1 MRLPCPSVG
10 PSADPSVCPSVCPR
24 LGGAAAL
31 ALCLAAGLV
40 AGLVAGLGASPAAAG
55 NWTLG
60 GTVSQRVE
68 ARDTFGGNSGNNGN
82 DNEDGI
88 TFRSTTRL
96 GLGLG
101 YQTPSTSWL
110 ANSSISYRAS
120 TNSNSDQG
128 LAEGLDGIT
137 NPRVAGSVTH
147 QVNTEHVIGANA
159 SYARRS
165 LDIADSVLFE
175 DDFGGIDV
183 VDVVNGVT
191 ETRASFGGNWSWSA
205 TPRTSLGL
213 GSGVTIRRYSE
224 DSPDVSPST
233 TVSVNGS
240 VSRALDQRTS
250 GGFSVSYQNL
260 RSDEEF
266 SDVQTNA
273 VTFLVNGSRQL
284 TPRHSLGL
292 SAGAGFTRRSEEAQ
306 VGVPV
311 GDGTNVN
318 FQGGVNFA
326 YSGSGNRALGISL
339 QQSLQPQTDGTLANT
354 TSLSVG
360 FSQPLTPTISYRLN
374 GALARQDSGGSVPG
388 RDTAATQAFRMST
401 GLTAQLAPRW
411 SASAGVDLRQELNQD
426 EENQTS
432 AGVFLQISRALTLNP

>member
-1 MRLPCPSVG
+1 MRLPRPTVG
-10 PSADPSVCPSVCPR
+10 PGAGPSTGLRAGVDFGR
-24 LGGAAAL
+24 GFGWGFGWGFGGATAL
-31 ALCLAAGLV
+31 ALCLAGL
-40 AGLVAGLGASPAAAG
+40 AASPAAAG

-60 GTVSQRVE
+60 GSASERVE
-68 ARDTFGGNSGNNGN
+68 ARNTFGGNSGNDNGN
-82 DNEDGI
+82 NEDGI
-88 TFRSTTRL
+88 SFRSTTRL

-101 YQTPSTSWL
+101 YQTPTTSWV
-110 ANSSISYRAS
+110 ANSAVSYRKS
-120 TNSNSDQG
+120 TDSNSNDG
-128 LAEGLDGIT
+128 LSGVTD
-137 NPRVAGSVTH
+137 PRVSGSVVH
-147 QVNTEHVIGANA
+147 QMTPTQVIGANA
-159 SYARRS
+159 SYSRRS

-183 VDVVNGVT
+183 VEVVNGVT
-191 ETRASFGGNWSWSA
+191 ETRASLGGNWSWSA
-205 TPRTSLGL
+205 TPRTSFGL

-250 GGFSVSYQNL
+250 AGFSVSYQNL
-260 RSDEEF
+260 RSDEAF

-311 GDGTNVN
+311 DDGTNVN

-326 YSGSGNRALGISL
+326 YSGSRDRALGISL

-354 TSLSVG
+354 TTFSVG
-360 FSQPLTPTISYRLN
+360 LSQPLTPRISYRLN

-401 GLTAQLAPRW
+401 GLSAQLAPLW

-432 AGVFLQISRALTLNP
+432 AGVFLQISRALTINP